1 MTTPLRVLATPAA
14 ETLMARLAEVHGP
27 LMFHQS
33 GG

>member
-1 MTTPLRVLATPAA
+1 MSAVSRVLATVAA
-14 ETLMARLAEVHGP
+14 LALIAKLKAKHGP